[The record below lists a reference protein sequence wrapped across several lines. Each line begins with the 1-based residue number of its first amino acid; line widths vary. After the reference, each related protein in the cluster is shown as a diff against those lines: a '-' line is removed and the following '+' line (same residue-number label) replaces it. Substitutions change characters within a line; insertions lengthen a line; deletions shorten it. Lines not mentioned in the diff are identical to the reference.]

1 MKIKTYLESA
11 GGIIAG
17 FFVSLNPLVQAL
29 VALMALD
36 VLSGVLAGYVTR
48 SLDSAI
54 SARGMAK
61 KAFAFLLVAA
71 GYIVTGFAEFG
82 IELGPI
88 IAGFYCVHELLSI
101 VENAGRAEFP
111 IPKTLLDA
119 LAKLQKTFP

>member
-1 MKIKTYLESA
+1 MKIRTYIESVV
-11 GGIIAG
+11 GIVTG
-17 FFVSLNPLVQAL
+17 FFLGLHPLVQAL

-36 VLSGVLAGYVTR
+36 ILSGLLAGYVTR
-48 SLDSAI
+48 SLDSSI

-71 GYIVTGFAEFG
+71 GYIVSSFAELG

-88 IAGFYCVHELLSI
+88 IAGFYCAHELLSI
-101 VENAGRAEFP
+101 IENAGRAEFP
-111 IPKTLLDA
+111 IPKMLLDA